1 MIRPALLSLVVAMAP
16 FPAMSQDTTELE
28 GMLDLGIEALNSEG
42 ANITIGKKSVEAG
55 NVLLLEDIRMEPE
68 DETPAELTI
77 DWVRIAPLA
86 DDPGSIRITMAEV
99 ARLETVLDGMDAPT
113 VFLFENDGL
122 EVTTNLVLGAVGK
135 ATGSITAE
143 QLSLRSGN
151 AEHPIIR
158 HLDMT
163 ISDLMAQF
171 SADEA
176 AGSGAGN
183 FSISGLTA
191 AYDIS
196 DPLGARMVMR
206 SDNQAVDIAFSGTNL
221 QAGEL
226 ELDEFIAGGGSLK
239 MTLSSGPSATS
250 LTSESAQ
257 MPLSIDAEAGSS
269 ALDIAIGADG
279 IDFGWS
285 IGSILYD
292 VVLSEAAPLPIPPFE
307 VSLGSSEMRMTMP
320 VLPEENARPAVMKFS
335 LADLLVGE
343 GLWQLIDPG
352 QTIQR
357 DPLNIDIDLSWMV
370 KLFIPLDETEDGVSP
385 LALGEFGEIR
395 ITALNASGGGASI
408 TTNGAVDLDYAAG
421 VPMPEG
427 QISVAI
433 KGVQTLSQAL
443 VNLGLIEQMQ
453 AGMVM
458 GGIMAFSK
466 PGDEPDSFTSV
477 IEFRDGQVLANGAPL
492 PIQ

>member
-196 DPLGARMVMR
+196 CLLYT
-206 SDNQAVDIAFSGTNL
+206 SDA
-221 QAGEL
+221 
-226 ELDEFIAGGGSLK
+226 
-239 MTLSSGPSATS
+239 
-250 LTSESAQ
+250 
-257 MPLSIDAEAGSS
+257 
-269 ALDIAIGADG
+269 AD
-279 IDFGWS
+279 D
-285 IGSILYD
+285 
-292 VVLSEAAPLPIPPFE
+292 
-307 VSLGSSEMRMTMP
+307 
-320 VLPEENARPAVMKFS
+320 
-335 LADLLVGE
+335 
-343 GLWQLIDPG
+343 
-352 QTIQR
+352 
-357 DPLNIDIDLSWMV
+357 
-370 KLFIPLDETEDGVSP
+370 
-385 LALGEFGEIR
+385 
-395 ITALNASGGGASI
+395 
-408 TTNGAVDLDYAAG
+408 
-421 VPMPEG
+421 
-427 QISVAI
+427 
-433 KGVQTLSQAL
+433 
-443 VNLGLIEQMQ
+443 
-453 AGMVM
+453 
-458 GGIMAFSK
+458 
-466 PGDEPDSFTSV
+466 
-477 IEFRDGQVLANGAPL
+477 
-492 PIQ
+492 